1 MGMRI
6 FSIQSHLDFPGNCNF
21 SQLVIPGQQT
31 ITAAAIS
38 PIRISHLHF
47 QAHFQIFANQGGNAL
62 ELLR

>member
-31 ITAAAIS
+31 ITAAIS

-47 QAHFQIFANQGGNAL
+47 QAHFQTFANQGGNAL